1 MRWCVVTSVFGRHTR
16 VGGRSTTR
24 EDGVPIPGSAMEE
37 FDKDGWIL
45 RPPVRIP
52 RSEAEAAR
60 NVGPLPEH
68 YLQQV
73 LFFLDEEMP

>member
-1 MRWCVVTSVFGRHTR
+1 M
-16 VGGRSTTR
+16 
-24 EDGVPIPGSAMEE
+24 PIPGSAMEE